1 MLDAEWDD
9 RFQQAVT
16 VDTDGYLL
24 VLSGATG
31 EVDSS
36 YVLNDVWRS
45 RTTFHD
51 LPAIARAC
59 GLTVPSCGT
68 GLKCW
73 PGADT
78 VVATDGSFVSCSACP
93 EYNTSTSTQSMTAII
108 AALAVFVI
116 LFVVAAGAAGY
127 LWNKMQQQNKGGPA
141 SFSGTSFVN
150 ADTNSLIGSDHHL

>member
-1 MLDAEWDD
+1 
-9 RFQQAVT
+9 
-16 VDTDGYLL
+16 
-24 VLSGATG
+24 
-31 EVDSS
+31 
-36 YVLNDVWRS
+36 VLNDVWRS
-45 RTTFHD
+45 ATSFHD

-93 EYNTSTSTQSMTAII
+93 EYSPSSSTTSTTALI

-116 LFVVAAGAAGY
+116 LFVLAAVAAGY
-127 LWNKMQQQNKGGPA
+127 MWNKMQQAAKGGA
-141 SFSGTSFVN
+141 AAYSGSSFAN
-150 ADTNSLIGSDHHL
+150 ADTNSLIGGSHL